1 MPVVGR
7 AAGGSMRWLARAA
20 LAALVAFAAPAQATF
35 HTFRIDELFSTADGA
50 VQFIVL
56 KESENLAGQNHLTG
70 VALTVGRATFT
81 KTYVFPNDLT
91 DAATAGRSV
100 LIATVGYAALRTRHP
115 EYALPAADYTVE
127 DRFLPVDGGTLDY
140 GGADVFTYSLLPTN
154 GSDALFRTIGTRA
167 NRATNYAGATATL
180 PPVPV
185 AAVEFY
191 NATLDHYFVSPLA
204 PDIDA
209 LDSGRIAGWGRTGL
223 QFFVYPYAASLPGGG
238 AAVPVCRFY
247 IPPEHGNSHF
257 FSASA
262 AECSTILSL
271 SGSDPNYSG
280 YVYETPQAF
289 FVPLPDGGTGAC
301 PASAPVAVYRLWN
314 QRVDSN
320 HRYTADRA
328 VKDLMV
334 SRGSVAEGYG
344 PDAVAMCATTN

>member
-1 MPVVGR
+1 VAQP
-7 AAGGSMRWLARAA
+7 LALWRLRVA
-20 LAALVAFAAPAQATF
+20 LRTLLAVLLAFAGPAHATF
-35 HTFRIDELFSTADGA
+35 HTFRIDQLFSSADGA

-56 KESENLAGQNHLTG
+56 KESENAAGQNHLTG
-70 VALTVGRATFT
+70 VALTVGRAAFT

-100 LIATVGYAALRTRHP
+100 LVATEGYAALRIRHP

-127 DRFLPVDGGTLDY
+127 DRFLPVDGGMLDY
-140 GGADVFTYSLLPTN
+140 GGVDQLAYPPLPTN
-154 GSDALFRTIGTRA
+154 GSDALFRSVGTRA
-167 NRATNYAGATATL
+167 NRATNYAGASATL

-185 AAVEFY
+185 TAVEFY
-191 NATLDHYFVSPLA
+191 NATLDHYFLSPLA

-209 LDSGRIAGWGRTGL
+209 LDSGRIAGWNRTGL
-223 QFFVYPYAASLPGGG
+223 QFFVFPYAASLPGGA

-257 FSASA
+257 FSASS
-262 AECSTILSL
+262 AECATILSL

-289 FVPLPDGGTGAC
+289 FVPLPDPATGAC
-301 PASAPVAVYRLWN
+301 PAGAAVPVYRLWN

-328 VKDLMV
+328 VKDQMV